1 MHLHIADSV
10 YILQM
15 SRHIII
21 DHRRIHNGF
30 LYTHSKKRVRIAS
43 ESLRIKEVSPASH
56 SLSEN
61 KSQYTGIRHR
71 KEIQLLFL
79 TKNDTGRNCS
89 KNPSVN
95 RKSPLPDIWNLHKM
109 LRIIVPFKDDIVN
122 SCPDYAKD
130 DNEERKVL
138 DVVRLVTAPHI
149 LFTCNKH
156 P

>member
-30 LYTHSKKRVRIAS
+30 LYAHGKEGIRIAS

-61 KSQYTGIRHR
+61 KSQYTGIRHG

-95 RKSPLPDIWNLHKM
+95 RKSPLPDIRDFHNV
-109 LRIIVPFKDDIVN
+109 LRIIIPFKNHIVN
-122 SCPDYAKD
+122 SCSDYPQNNDK
-130 DNEERKVL
+130 
-138 DVVRLVTAPHI
+138 
-149 LFTCNKH
+149 
-156 P
+156 